1 MVKVQR
7 ILSDRDFLKYRNK
20 ARLYEADE
28 FIDMDD
34 SLTEEND
41 PTNNAETKDKSLT
54 DEELKIESLKIATN
68 IAKLLSDVTA
78 QDIVTIAGTVSAFIK
93 NYEVE
98 GSAPVMGNT
107 QQPSV
112 NTAPTDDNIE
122 DVDFADADLT
132 DETPEEDNVEA

>member
-1 MVKVQR
+1 MVKVQK

-20 ARLYEADE
+20 TRLYESDE
-28 FIDMDD
+28 FDT
-34 SLTEEND
+34 LTEDNTGTEN
-41 PTNNAETKDKSLT
+41 TEGDKALT

-68 IAKLLSDVTA
+68 IGKLLKNITA

-98 GSAPVMGNT
+98 GSSHEMSG
-107 QQPSV
+107 QQPPV
-112 NTAPTDDNIE
+112 NASSEDNIE

-132 DETPEEDNVEA
+132 DDNTDEA